1 MINETEAA
9 MKCPVQSGGNAEIL
23 LDYCAHSLDAQRA
36 ALLEQHMVEC
46 ADCQAFHDA
55 QSALWTTLD
64 AWRSHPESLDFDRKI
79 FARIDAETHQSR
91 WRQWRN
97 VVETAHLQPA
107 MPVVAACLA
116 VVAGLLFQTTRPA
129 SAPNELLMHAEM
141 RVDPSEIE
149 QAESTLEDLEM
160 LRRLPGLAASP
171 SAPDHS
177 I

>member
-1 MINETEAA
+1 

-55 QSALWTTLD
+55 QSALWTTMD
-64 AWRSHPESLDFDRKI
+64 AWPSYPEPPDFDRKI
-79 FARIDAETHQSR
+79 FAQIAAETHQSR

-97 VVETAHLQPA
+97 VIETAHMQPA
-107 MPVVAACLA
+107 MPIVGACLA
-116 VVAGLLFQTTRPA
+116 VLAGLLFQTTRPA
-129 SAPNELLMHAEM
+129 AALGEPPMHAEF
-141 RVDPSEIE
+141 RVEPSDVE

-160 LRRLPGLAASP
+160 LRRLPSVAASRNTP
-171 SAPDHS
+171 ENSL
-177 I
+177 

>member
-1 MINETEAA
+1 

-64 AWRSHPESLDFDRKI
+64 AWRTHPEPLDFDRKI
-79 FARIDAETHQSR
+79 FAQINAETQQSR

-97 VVETAHLQPA
+97 VIETAHLQPA
-107 MPVVAACLA
+107 MPVVGACLA

-129 SAPNELLMHAEM
+129 AAPAEPPIHAEF
-141 RVDPSEIE
+141 RVEPSEVE

-160 LRRLPGLAASP
+160 LRRLPGVAVSQN
-171 SAPDHS
+171 APGHS